1 MQAIEFEAT
10 AHDHFIRIPDTA
22 PDGVPLR
29 VILLVDEPV
38 KKNSNADNEWKAL
51 LSSMPDVGADSEI
64 LLDELRNGKTL
75 SPITQSLIGLLANSN
90 AQEILNFALFLRQRE
105 EAREWQNLMLAQA
118 ESLNDWDN
126 AEDEV
131 WNNVPAV

>member
-38 KKNSNADNEWKAL
+38 EKTPTADDKWKAL
-51 LSSMPDVGADSEI
+51 LSSMPDVGADEDFLSQKDYGRENIKPVSAPYSSEN
-64 LLDELRNGKTL
+64 LVDELRNGKTI

-90 AQEILNFALFLRQRE
+90 LDELDYKKHL
-105 EAREWQNLMLAQA
+105 
-118 ESLNDWDN
+118 
-126 AEDEV
+126 EDKYL
-131 WNNVPAV
+131 